1 MPGGRSQKGIKVI
14 RMSSTKKDLLKK
26 LSVLA
31 ERGVGGEKESAR
43 KKLNELMEKYGID
56 DAELSD
62 EEKRLHT
69 FKYRT
74 AFERRLLIQ
83 IAAKINHEIM
93 IYRTHQDKC
102 LLMDC
107 TNAEDVQLRIE
118 FEFYRQLWKE
128 EQDFLFTCFVQ
139 KHELFRNDP
148 DAPKTAV
155 DAETSLR
162 MLSVMRGLQSGR
174 PVPLLEAVCNRPSY
188 I

>member
-1 MPGGRSQKGIKVI
+1 
-14 RMSSTKKDLLKK
+14 MSSTKKDLLKK
-26 LSVLA
+26 LAVLA

-69 FKYRT
+69 FNYRT
-74 AFERRLLIQ
+74 AFERRLLVQ
-83 IAAKINHEIM
+83 IAAKINHEIE
-93 IYRTHQDKC
+93 IYHTHGDKC

-107 TNAEDVQLRIE
+107 TNAEGVQLRIE

-148 DAPKTAV
+148 NAPTKTV
-155 DAETSLR
+155 DAATSLR
-162 MLSVMRGLQSGR
+162 MLAIMRGMQNKR
-174 PVPLLEAVCNRPSY
+174 PVPLLEESGQA
-188 I
+188 